1 MLRAF
6 VILLLGFCGGSLS
19 AQAPSVVERPN
30 VVWIMS
36 EDNSIHYLQH
46 FFPGGATA
54 PAIESLA
61 SEGLTFRNAFSC
73 SPVCSVARTTL
84 ITGCYA
90 PRLATQYHRRSQLI
104 QLPEGL
110 KMFPAELRQAG
121 YYTTNNSKED
131 YNITGA
137 KQAWDD
143 SSRRASW
150 RGRPTPET
158 PFFHVQTFGMSHE
171 SSLHF
176 SEQVFR
182 NEATQHDPAALQPH
196 PYLPDTAL
204 VRYTHAR
211 YLDRMQVIDRAVEK
225 LIGQLKE
232 DGVWDNTIVFY
243 FGDHGGV
250 LPRSKGYIYDVGL
263 HVPLVV
269 RFPEKYLQ
277 RWQLVAG
284 ADDDRFVE
292 FVDFGP
298 TVLSLAGIEVPPLMD
313 GQPFLGESTASD
325 DQFTEALGYADRF
338 DEKIDMTRS
347 LHRGRYHYIR
357 NYQPFYPDGLQNNY
371 RYKML
376 AYQQWRGQ
384 FHAGMLNSSQTA
396 FFEARPA
403 ELLFDLQ
410 HDPFEVNNLANDP
423 EFSGILRDLRTR
435 LQARLKAL
443 PDLSLFPESIGV
455 PAAAK
460 DPLGFG
466 NAQQTR
472 IGKLLEIAD
481 LCLSSPSEIDSAWQQ
496 AVTSDDPWQKY
507 WALTAAASFADQ
519 PLPTAWHAL
528 AKQALQAE
536 QPLVRGRAAVMLAVT
551 SEFDPRAILT
561 EAVEQATSE
570 NEALLLLN
578 EIVYL
583 RDHLAIP
590 FVEVSQCV
598 PEEFRKGEVARRI
611 EYLN

>member
-1 MLRAF
+1 MLRLF
-6 VILLLGFCGGSLS
+6 IFLLFGCCGSLLS
-19 AQAPSVVERPN
+19 AQAQSPEERPN

-46 FFPGGATA
+46 FFPGGATT

-90 PRLATQYHRRSQLI
+90 PRLATQYHRRSQVV

-110 KMFPAELRQAG
+110 KMFPAELRRAG

-158 PFFHVQTFGMSHE
+158 PFFHVQTFTMSHE

-196 PYLPDTAL
+196 PYLPDTEL

-211 YLDRMQVIDRAVEK
+211 YLDRIQVIDQAVEK

-232 DGVWDNTIVFY
+232 DGVWENTIVFY

-250 LPRSKGYIYDVGL
+250 LPRSKGYVYDVGL
-263 HVPLVV
+263 HVPLVI
-269 RFPEKYLQ
+269 RFPEKLLQ

-284 ADDDRFVE
+284 ADDNRFVE

-298 TVLSLAGIEVPPLMD
+298 TVLSLAGITTPPLMD
-313 GQPFLGESTASD
+313 GQPFLGDAATGD

-376 AYQQWRGQ
+376 AYQQWREQ
-384 FHAGMLNSSQTA
+384 FNAGELTTSQAA

-403 ELLFDLQ
+403 ELLYDLQ
-410 HDPFEVNNLANDP
+410 QDPFEVNNLANDP
-423 EFSGILRDLRTR
+423 EFADILRDLRTR

-443 PDLSLFPESIGV
+443 PDLSFFPESVSV

-466 NAQQTR
+466 KEQQAR
-472 IGKLLEIAD
+472 IGDLLEIAD
-481 LCLSSPSEIDSAWQQ
+481 LCLSPPSEIDSAWQQ
-496 AVTSDDPWQKY
+496 AVTSDDPWRRY
-507 WALTAAASFADQ
+507 WALTAAASYADE

-528 AKQALQAE
+528 AKKALQAE
-536 QPLVRGRAAVMLAVT
+536 QPLVRARAAVLLAVT

-561 EAVEQATSE
+561 EALEKATSE
-570 NEALLLLN
+570 SEALLLLN

-590 FVEVSQCV
+590 FAGVTQFV
-598 PEEFRKGEVARRI
+598 PEAFRKGEVARRL
-611 EYLN
+611 EYLD